1 MKQVS
6 RTFLEVMGGIA
17 FVLILI
23 GLTIQQAQGSERDNP
38 KAEATAKAYADASAK
53 AYSGAEAT
61 GGNAEATGGNA
72 EATGGNNALTI
83 NESKRPDDITI
94 RNTASANMPN
104 VTATSPCVYGW
115 SGGIGIAGANIGG
128 GKQKIDPECNIR
140 ETARTFAALGEIG
153 LALTIACTSDT
164 AQAALGDACG
174 LTPGN
179 VYVRVNETVRYVE
192 RATGGNK
199 ATTHDISDQAT
210 EHATEICT
218 ESVTRSFEAC
228 QQGK

>member
-1 MKQVS
+1 MRIAS
-6 RTFLEVMGGIA
+6 RTFLEVLGGIA
-17 FVLILI
+17 LVFVFLMW
-23 GLTIQQAQGSERDNP
+23 TISTAQATGRDDPN
-38 KAEATAKAYADASAK
+38 AEANAKAYADAEANAK

-61 GGNAEATGGNA
+61 GGNAEATGGN
-72 EATGGNNALTI
+72 NALTL

-115 SGGIGIAGANIGG
+115 SGGLGIAGANIGG

-153 LALTIACTSDT
+153 QALLIACTSET
-164 AQAALGDACG
+164 AVAALGDACG
-174 LTPGN
+174 LSASN

-192 RATGGNK
+192 RATGGDT
-199 ATTHDISDQAT
+199 AHDISDQAT
-210 EHATEICT
+210 EHATEVC
-218 ESVTRSFEAC
+218 SEATDRAFKSC
-228 QQGK
+228 VNSK